1 LAWASRSSRAAS
13 GWATHAPWKPSR
25 IRHDPWAGAA
35 EPLATLALTWRFRA
49 DPRPRSTPIA
59 TLSAVTERTSEPP
72 KLRVGER
79 LRELAGYREIL
90 WNLTRKELKVKY
102 TASVLGAVWSLLN
115 PVVFLIVFSFVAAV
129 LGGAVQPYPP
139 FLLAGLLAWNLFN
152 VSALNGAQS
161 VIANANLVKKVYFPR
176 EILPLATVGVA
187 LVDFVLQSVVFFLYL
202 IVFQGGFQA
211 STVWLYPLAFLD
223 LLLFSVAITMLV
235 SSLNVRYRDVQHLIG
250 LALLVWFWMTP
261 IVYPIGR
268 VYDYLLRSTNS
279 FAGIAWHLYLAN
291 PMTWIVNGFQK
302 ALFHPADPADDPLAP
317 FTAAQLGLALS
328 IGALILLVFVYLAW
342 RLYFSMSGDF
352 AEEL

>member
-1 LAWASRSSRAAS
+1 M
-13 GWATHAPWKPSR
+13 GP
-25 IRHDPWAGAA
+25 
-35 EPLATLALTWRFRA
+35 
-49 DPRPRSTPIA
+49 
-59 TLSAVTERTSEPP
+59 
-72 KLRVGER
+72 R

-90 WNLTRKELKVKY
+90 WNLVRKELKVKY

-115 PVVFLIVFSFVAAV
+115 PVVFLIVFSFVSKV
-129 LGGAVQPYPP
+129 LGGAVKPYAP

-152 VSALNGAQS
+152 VSVLNGAQS

-187 LVDFVLQSVVFFLYL
+187 LVDFVLQSVVFVAFLILWGY
-202 IVFQGGFQA
+202 GFQLNV
-211 STVWLYPLAFLD
+211 VWLYPFAFVD
-223 LLLFSVAITMLV
+223 MLLFSVALTMVV

-268 VYDYLLRSTNS
+268 VYTYLATSTNS
-279 FAGIAWHLYLAN
+279 LAKAAWYLYLAN
-291 PMTWIVNGFQK
+291 PMTWVVAGFQK
-302 ALFHPADPADDPLAP
+302 ALFHSPDASWALAP
-317 FTAAQLGLALS
+317 FSAAQLGLALS
-328 IGALILLVFVYLAW
+328 IGAVVLTVFLYLAW